1 MSVALKEEAKSLIDQ
16 LDDIY
21 VREMMDF
28 MLWLKDRKEWEATYE
43 IMSITGAEN
52 KFKEGLSALDN
63 GDRVTLTQFGNE

>member
-1 MSVALKEEAKSLIDQ
+1 MSVELKEEAKSLIDQ

-43 IMSITGAEN
+43 IMSITGAES
-52 KFKEGLSALDN
+52 KFREGLSALDK
-63 GDRVTLTQFGNE
+63 GDKILLTQFENE